1 MMTSSIL
8 NPLDFIPRIPIGNWV
23 DAIIQALRTAI
34 GPITRV
40 ISTFLSGFMGL
51 LSDALIF
58 IPPFILILII
68 SAVAYK
74 LASQRVAIFSFLG
87 LSLIYN
93 IGLWEESIIT
103 ITMILVAVFISLLIG
118 LPTGILSTRYEMVHK
133 IVWPILDFMQTM
145 PAFVYL
151 IPAIFF
157 FRLGVVSAMIA
168 TVVFSVPPVIRL
180 TGLGIRLV
188 PEDMVEAATSF
199 GTTDWQKLT
208 KVQLPLAMPTIM
220 AGVNQCIMLALSMV
234 VIAAMIGAGG
244 LGAVVLRGIQRV
256 DLGLGFEGGVSVVIL
271 AIILDR
277 ITQRN
282 KDAEE

>member
-1 MMTSSIL
+1 MSNML
-8 NPLDFIPRIPIGNWV
+8 NPLDIIPQIPLGNWV
-23 DAIIQALRTAI
+23 DAVIQALRGAI
-34 GPITRV
+34 GPFTRI
-40 ISTFLSGFMGL
+40 ISALLSTFMGL
-51 LSDALIF
+51 LTDALLF
-58 IPPFILILII
+58 VPPFILILLI
-68 SAVAYK
+68 SFIAYK
-74 LASQRVAIFSFLG
+74 LASRNVAIFSFLG

-93 IGLWEESIIT
+93 IGLWEDAIST
-103 ITMILVAVFISLLIG
+103 VTMILIAVMISLLIG
-118 LPTGILSTRYEMVHK
+118 LPTGILSTRYEMVHR

-188 PEDMVEAATSF
+188 PEDMIEAATAF

-244 LGAVVLRGIQRV
+244 LGAIVLRGIQRV

-277 ITQRN
+277 ITQ
-282 KDAEE
+282 KTKSADE

>member
-23 DAIIQALRTAI
+23 DSIIQALRTAI
-34 GPITRV
+34 GPLTRV
-40 ISTFLSGFMGL
+40 ISTVLSGFMGVFSDL
-51 LSDALIF
+51 LLMIPAFFLI
-58 IPPFILILII
+58 III
-68 SAVAYK
+68 SAIAWK
-74 LASQRVAIFSFLG
+74 LASQRVAVFSFLG

-103 ITMILVAVFISLLIG
+103 VTMILVAVFISLLIG

-188 PEDMVEAATSF
+188 PEDMVEAATAF

-277 ITQRN
+277 ITQRS
-282 KDAEE
+282 KDANE

>member
-23 DAIIQALRTAI
+23 DSIIQTLRTAI
-34 GPITRV
+34 GPLTRV
-40 ISTFLSGFMGL
+40 ISTILSGFMGVFSDL
-51 LSDALIF
+51 LLMIPAFFLI
-58 IPPFILILII
+58 III
-68 SAVAYK
+68 SAIAWK
-74 LASQRVAIFSFLG
+74 LASQRVAVFSFLG

-93 IGLWEESIIT
+93 IGLWEEAIIT
-103 ITMILVAVFISLLIG
+103 VTMILVAVFISLLIG

-133 IVWPILDFMQTM
+133 IVWPVLDFMQTM

-188 PEDMVEAATSF
+188 PEDMVEAATAF

-277 ITQRN
+277 ITQRT
-282 KDAEE
+282 KDANE